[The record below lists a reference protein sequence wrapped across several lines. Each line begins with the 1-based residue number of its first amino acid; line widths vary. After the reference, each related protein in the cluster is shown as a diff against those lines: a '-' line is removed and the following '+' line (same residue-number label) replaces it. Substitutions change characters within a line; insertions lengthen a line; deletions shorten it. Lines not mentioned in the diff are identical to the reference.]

1 MAQRKKI
8 PDIVIKRLPIYYRFL
23 TNLHQMGISRVSS
36 SDLGKK
42 MGITSS
48 QVRQDFFNFGSFGL
62 QGYGYD
68 VEQLRQEIGNI
79 LGLNKQRTMIII
91 GAGHLGQ
98 ALARHS
104 AFEKDGYSVIGIF
117 DVNPHLVGTK
127 IRDIDIMHVNQL
139 TKFCQ
144 EHKVDIAVIT
154 VPRTYAK
161 EVADLVISLG
171 IKGIWNF
178 TSVKLTVPDNVA
190 VENIHLSDSL
200 ITLGHYVKC
209 LQEREEEEAARQP
222 ENGEDE
228 DGEEEE

>member
-1 MAQRKKI
+1 MEQEKRI
-8 PDIVIKRLPIYYRFL
+8 PDIVIKRLPVYYRFL

-36 SDLGKK
+36 TDLGKK

-68 VEQLRQEIGNI
+68 VDQLRAEIGSI
-79 LGLNKQRTMIII
+79 LGLDTVRTMIII

-104 AFEKDGYSVIGIF
+104 AFEKDGYSVIGVF
-117 DVNPHLVGTK
+117 DINPHLIGEK
-127 IRDIDIMHVNQL
+127 IRDVEIMHVNKIAEFAEQS
-139 TKFCQ
+139 
-144 EHKVDIAVIT
+144 KVDIAVIT

-161 EVADLVISLG
+161 EVADLVTGLG

-178 TSVKLTVPDNVA
+178 TSVKLAVPDDVA

-200 ITLGHYVKC
+200 MTLGYYMK
-209 LQEREEEEAARQP
+209 EMKE
-222 ENGEDE
+222 GKK
-228 DGEEEE
+228 

>member
-1 MAQRKKI
+1 MEQEKRI
-8 PDIVIKRLPIYYRFL
+8 PDIVIKRLPVYYRFL

-36 SDLGKK
+36 TDLGKK

-68 VEQLRQEIGNI
+68 VDQLRAEIGSI
-79 LGLNKQRTMIII
+79 LGLDLVRTLIII

-104 AFEKDGYSVIGIF
+104 AFEKDGYSVVGVF
-117 DVNPHLVGTK
+117 DVNPHLIGEK
-127 IRDIDIMHVNQL
+127 IRDVEIMHVN
-139 TKFCQ
+139 KIADFVS
-144 EHKVDIAVIT
+144 KNSVDIAVIT

-161 EVADLVISLG
+161 EVADMVTGLG

-178 TSVKLTVPDNVA
+178 TSVKLAVPDDVA

-200 ITLGHYVKC
+200 MTLGYYMK
-209 LQEREEEEAARQP
+209 EMKEGRK
-222 ENGEDE
+222 
-228 DGEEEE
+228 

>member
-1 MAQRKKI
+1 MEQGKKI

-36 SDLGKK
+36 TDLGKK

-68 VEQLRQEIGNI
+68 VDQLQQEIGSI
-79 LGLNKQRTMIII
+79 LGLETQRKMIII

-104 AFEKDGYSVIGIF
+104 AFEKDGYAVVGVF
-117 DVNPHLVGTK
+117 DINPHLIGEK
-127 IRDIDIMHVNQL
+127 IRDVEILHVNKISEFVSL
-139 TKFCQ
+139 NP
-144 EHKVDIAVIT
+144 VDIAVIT

-161 EVADLVISLG
+161 EVADLVTHLG

-178 TSVKLTVPDNVA
+178 TSVKLVVPEDVA

-200 ITLGHYVKC
+200 MTLGYYMK
-209 LQEREEEEAARQP
+209 EAK
-222 ENGEDE
+222 ENKK
-228 DGEEEE
+228 

>member
-1 MAQRKKI
+1 MISFLKQQFGEFVMEQEKKI

-36 SDLGKK
+36 KDLGKK

-68 VEQLRQEIGNI
+68 VDQLRQEIGNI
-79 LGLNKQRTMIII
+79 LGLDIQRTMIII

-104 AFEKDGYSVIGIF
+104 AFEKDGYGVIGVF
-117 DVNPHLVGTK
+117 DVNPHLIGEK
-127 IRDIDIMHVNQL
+127 IRDIEIMHVNRISE
-139 TKFCQ
+139 FVS
-144 EHKVDIAVIT
+144 ENKVDIAVIT
-154 VPRTYAK
+154 VPRTYAR
-161 EVADLVISLG
+161 EVADIIIELG

-178 TSVKLTVPDNVA
+178 TSVKLAVPDDVA

-200 ITLGHYVKC
+200 MTLGYYMK
-209 LQEREEEEAARQP
+209 EMA
-222 ENGEDE
+222 EDK
-228 DGEEEE
+228 

>member
-1 MAQRKKI
+1 MEQGKKI
-8 PDIVIKRLPIYYRFL
+8 PDIVIKRLPVYYRFL

-36 SDLGKK
+36 TDLGKK

-68 VEQLRQEIGNI
+68 VDQLRTEIGSI
-79 LGLNKQRTMIII
+79 LGLDTMRTMIII

-104 AFEKDGYSVIGIF
+104 AFEKDGFSVIGVF
-117 DVNPHLVGTK
+117 DINPHLIGEK
-127 IRDIDIMHVNQL
+127 IRDVEIMHVN
-139 TKFCQ
+139 KIAEFVASN
-144 EHKVDIAVIT
+144 KVDIAVIT

-161 EVADLVISLG
+161 EVADMVIGLG
-171 IKGIWNF
+171 IRGIWNF
-178 TSVKLTVPDNVA
+178 TSVKLTLPDNVA

-200 ITLGHYVKC
+200 MTLGYYMK
-209 LQEREEEEAARQP
+209 EM
-222 ENGEDE
+222 ENRKK
-228 DGEEEE
+228 

>member
-1 MAQRKKI
+1 MQQKKI

-36 SDLGKK
+36 TDLGKK
-42 MGITSS
+42 MGITPS

-68 VEQLRQEIGNI
+68 VDQLRQRWLDPGDRYPPHT
-79 LGLNKQRTMIII
+79 LFII
-91 GAGHLGQ
+91 GRRPPGQ

-104 AFEKDGYSVIGIF
+104 AFEKDGYSVIGVF
-117 DVNPHLVGTK
+117 DVNPHLIGEK
-127 IRDIDIMHVNQL
+127 IRDVEIMHVN
-139 TKFCQ
+139 KISEFVGRN
-144 EHKVDIAVIT
+144 HVDIAVIT

-161 EVADLVISLG
+161 EVADLVIDLG

-178 TSVKLTVPDNVA
+178 TSVKLSVPDDVA

-200 ITLGHYVKC
+200 MTLGYYMK
-209 LQEREEEEAARQP
+209 LMK
-222 ENGEDE
+222 ENPKE
-228 DGEEEE
+228 

>member
-1 MAQRKKI
+1 MEQEKKI
-8 PDIVIKRLPIYYRFL
+8 PDIVIRRLPIYYRFL

-36 SDLGKK
+36 TDLGKK

-68 VEQLRQEIGNI
+68 VDQLRQEIGAI
-79 LGLNKQRTMIII
+79 LGLDIQRTMIII

-104 AFEKDGYSVIGIF
+104 AFEKDGYSVIGVF
-117 DVNPHLVGTK
+117 DINPHLIGEK
-127 IRDIDIMHVNQL
+127 IRDVEIMHVNRIAEFV
-139 TKFCQ
+139 TAN
-144 EHKVDIAVIT
+144 KVDIAVIT

-161 EVADLVISLG
+161 EVADLVTELG

-178 TSVKLTVPDNVA
+178 TSVKLTVPEDVA

-200 ITLGHYVKC
+200 MTLGYYMK
-209 LQEREEEEAARQP
+209 EMK
-222 ENGEDE
+222 ENKK
-228 DGEEEE
+228 

>member
-1 MAQRKKI
+1 MEQGKKI
-8 PDIVIKRLPIYYRFL
+8 PDIVIKRLPVYYRFL

-36 SDLGKK
+36 TDLGKK

-68 VEQLRQEIGNI
+68 VDQLRQEIGII
-79 LGLNKQRTMIII
+79 LGIDTRHAMIII

-104 AFEKDGYSVIGIF
+104 AFEKEGFSVIGIF
-117 DVNPHLVGTK
+117 DVNPHLIGQD
-127 IRDIDIMHVNQL
+127 IRDVEVKHVNKIPDFVRSN
-139 TKFCQ
+139 T
-144 EHKVDIAVIT
+144 VDIAVIT

-161 EVADLVISLG
+161 EVADLVTELG

-178 TSVKLTVPDNVA
+178 TSVKLMVPDDVA

-200 ITLGHYVKC
+200 MALGYYMKVAK
-209 LQEREEEEAARQP
+209 EK
-222 ENGEDE
+222 
-228 DGEEEE
+228 

>member
-1 MAQRKKI
+1 MDQEKKI

-36 SDLGKK
+36 TDLGKK

-68 VEQLRQEIGNI
+68 VDQLQQEIGSI
-79 LGLNKQRTMIII
+79 LGLDSPHRMIII

-104 AFEKDGYSVIGIF
+104 AFEKDGYSVVGVF
-117 DVNPHLVGTK
+117 DINPHLIGEK
-127 IRDIDIMHVNQL
+127 IRDVEIMHVNKISELLVQN
-139 TKFCQ
+139 T
-144 EHKVDIAVIT
+144 VDIAVIT

-161 EVADLVISLG
+161 EVADLVTSLG
-171 IKGIWNF
+171 IRGIWNF
-178 TSVKLTVPDNVA
+178 TSVKLAVPDDVA

-200 ITLGHYVKC
+200 MTLGYYMK
-209 LQEREEEEAARQP
+209 
-222 ENGEDE
+222 DSK
-228 DGEEEE
+228 DK

>member
-1 MAQRKKI
+1 MEQGKRI
-8 PDIVIKRLPIYYRFL
+8 PDIVIKRLPVYYRFL

-36 SDLGKK
+36 TDLGKK

-68 VEQLRQEIGNI
+68 VDQLRQEIGSI
-79 LGLNKQRTMIII
+79 LGLDICHTMIII

-104 AFEKDGYSVIGIF
+104 AFEKDGYTVVGIF
-117 DVNPHLVGTK
+117 DVNPHLIGQE
-127 IRDIDIMHVNQL
+127 IRDVEVMHVN
-139 TKFCQ
+139 KIADFVRGNA
-144 EHKVDIAVIT
+144 VDIAVIT

-161 EVADLVISLG
+161 EVADLVTELG

-178 TSVKLTVPDNVA
+178 TSVKLTVPDDVA

-200 ITLGHYVKC
+200 MALGYYMKVMK
-209 LQEREEEEAARQP
+209 EK
-222 ENGEDE
+222 ED
-228 DGEEEE
+228 

>member
-1 MAQRKKI
+1 MEQEKKI

-36 SDLGKK
+36 TDLGKK

-68 VEQLRQEIGNI
+68 VDQLRQEIGSI
-79 LGLNKQRTMIII
+79 LGLDIQRTMIIV

-104 AFEKDGYSVIGIF
+104 AFEKDGYTVIGVF
-117 DVNPHLVGTK
+117 DVNPHLIGEK
-127 IRDIDIMHVNQL
+127 IRDVEIMHVNKIADFVTQNR
-139 TKFCQ
+139 
-144 EHKVDIAVIT
+144 VDIAVIT

-161 EVADLVISLG
+161 EVADLVTGLG

-178 TSVKLTVPDNVA
+178 TSVKLTVPDDVA

-200 ITLGHYVKC
+200 MTLGYYMK
-209 LQEREEEEAARQP
+209 EMRE
-222 ENGEDE
+222 NKK
-228 DGEEEE
+228 

>member
-1 MAQRKKI
+1 MEQGKKI
-8 PDIVIKRLPIYYRFL
+8 PDIVIKRLPVYYRFL

-36 SDLGKK
+36 TDLGKK

-68 VEQLRQEIGNI
+68 VDQLRAEIGSI
-79 LGLNKQRTMIII
+79 LGLDLVRTMIII

-104 AFEKDGYSVIGIF
+104 AFEKDGYSVIGVF
-117 DVNPHLVGTK
+117 DINPHLIGEK
-127 IRDIDIMHVNQL
+127 IRDVEIMHVN
-139 TKFCQ
+139 KIAEFAGAN
-144 EHKVDIAVIT
+144 HVDIAVIA

-161 EVADLVISLG
+161 EVADIVTGLG
-171 IKGIWNF
+171 IRGIWNF
-178 TSVKLTVPDNVA
+178 TSVKLAVPDDVA

-200 ITLGHYVKC
+200 MTLGYYMK
-209 LQEREEEEAARQP
+209 EMKEGKR
-222 ENGEDE
+222 
-228 DGEEEE
+228 

>member
-1 MAQRKKI
+1 MEQGKRI
-8 PDIVIKRLPIYYRFL
+8 PDIVIKRLPVYYRFL

-36 SDLGKK
+36 TDLGKK

-68 VEQLRQEIGNI
+68 VDQLRQEIGNI
-79 LGLNKQRTMIII
+79 LGLNIRHNMIII

-117 DVNPHLVGTK
+117 DVNPHLMGQE
-127 IRDIDIMHVNQL
+127 IRDIEVMHVSKITDFVRSN
-139 TKFCQ
+139 
-144 EHKVDIAVIT
+144 EVDIAVIT

-161 EVADLVISLG
+161 EVADLVTELG

-178 TSVKLTVPDNVA
+178 TSVKLTVPDDVA

-200 ITLGHYVKC
+200 MALGYYMKVTK
-209 LQEREEEEAARQP
+209 
-222 ENGEDE
+222 DK
-228 DGEEEE
+228 

>member
-1 MAQRKKI
+1 MEQEKKI
-8 PDIVIKRLPIYYRFL
+8 PDIVIKRLPVYYRFL

-36 SDLGKK
+36 TDLGKK

-68 VEQLRQEIGNI
+68 VDQLRAEIGSI
-79 LGLNKQRTMIII
+79 LGLDLERTMIII

-104 AFEKDGYSVIGIF
+104 AFEKDGYSVIGVF
-117 DVNPHLVGTK
+117 DINPHLIGEK
-127 IRDIDIMHVNQL
+127 IRDVEIMHVNKIAEFVGSNQ
-139 TKFCQ
+139 
-144 EHKVDIAVIT
+144 VDIAVIA

-161 EVADLVISLG
+161 EVADIVTGLG

-178 TSVKLTVPDNVA
+178 TSVKLAVPDDVA

-200 ITLGHYVKC
+200 MTLGYYMK
-209 LQEREEEEAARQP
+209 EMK
-222 ENGEDE
+222 ENKNK
-228 DGEEEE
+228 